1 VAGAPGPVSLH
12 PLAAIVTE
20 LRRFEIPHM
29 LAGSFASTYHGDP
42 RTTNDID
49 LVIDPSRDALDR
61 FVRGLDPERFYVSAE
76 AARTAFE
83 RRGQFNVVLLDSGWK
98 ADLILRKER
107 PFSRSEFERRQPAE
121 IAGVALSIATAED
134 TIVAKLEWARA
145 GESERQLRDVVGILE
160 VSGERL
166 DRDYL
171 ARWVAELGL
180 QALWDRA
187 NAEVAGR

>member
-1 VAGAPGPVSLH
+1 MAGTRPAVTSH
-12 PLAAIVTE
+12 PLAAILFE
-20 LRRFEIPHM
+20 LDRFGIPHM

-49 LVIDPSRDALDR
+49 LVIDPSRGALEG

-76 AARTAFE
+76 AARTAIE

-98 ADLILRKER
+98 ADLIVRKDR
-107 PFSRSEFERRQPAE
+107 PFSRCEFQRRQPAE
-121 IAGVALSIATAED
+121 IAGVALFVATAED

-160 VSGERL
+160 VSGEGL
-166 DRDYL
+166 DRDYI
-171 ARWVAELGL
+171 ARWVAELEL
-180 QALWDRA
+180 QPLWDRA
-187 NAEVAGR
+187 NAEVERR